1 METYLKMKF
10 EFTKSFSEKWCY
22 RLKWLLLPLALVA
35 LGAVCTLLMV
45 IQSEPARDL
54 AKCRQELQNISSLLE
69 NFELKLAESETSLQE
84 CHRQSILQREKIME
98 LEKQMKELQLLNA
111 NLTEKQKVLQ
121 AAAEKQQEKINECE
135 RKLTTTRDH
144 LQRQED
150 KLNQCQWDREKC
162 QQQLSLHGHA
172 NAMHGPSIFC
182 LILSLVALK
191 LLCG

>member
-1 METYLKMKF
+1 MNRKGV
-10 EFTKSFSEKWCY
+10 KWVV
-22 RLKWLLLPLALVA
+22 LALAFLITV
-35 LGAVCTLLMV
+35 LLVCTVFIVMNTDPVRKLR
-45 IQSEPARDL
+45 E
-54 AKCRQELQNISSLLE
+54 CRQKLQNDSSVLENYMLNLAGTQSSL
-69 NFELKLAESETSLQE
+69 KD
-84 CHRQSILQREKIME
+84 CRDQSILQREKIME